1 MSPRQDGE
9 PAAFARNG
17 QDDDSGPERT
27 PGEERL
33 QPLDEEP
40 LDEPA
45 GFGEQPS
52 LGRGEEN
59 REDRQGRG
67 RRRRGRRGGR
77 RGGRDRDAPRQPD
90 DRMADDGHQGGPNG
104 AVQHEDVHSEPV
116 EHARADEPPV
126 QTEAPTREHREPV
139 ESAPLARLYQAP
151 EPPPP
156 PPRPSWTESRR
167 ADDDAPSRGSS
178 AAVADTPPPPMPPPE
193 PEPED
198 PSRPARKG
206 WWQRK
211 FSGG

>member
-1 MSPRQDGE
+1 MQSIE
-9 PAAFARNG
+9 
-17 QDDDSGPERT
+17 
-27 PGEERL
+27 
-33 QPLDEEP
+33 EEP

-77 RGGRDRDAPRQPD
+77 RGRDRDAPRQPD
-90 DRMADDGHQGGPNG
+90 DRLADDGHQAASNG
-104 AVQHEDVHSEPV
+104 AVQHDDVQRDDVAHT
-116 EHARADEPPV
+116 RADAPQAPA
-126 QTEAPTREHREPV
+126 EAPSFEHTEPV

-151 EPPPP
+151 EPPAPP
-156 PPRPSWTESRR
+156 APSSWTDSRR
-167 ADDDAPSRGSS
+167 PDDDTPRRGSS
-178 AAVADTPPPPMPPPE
+178 AATADTPPAPMPPPE